1 MDVPELLD
9 VLEFQAL
16 PVPYLEPE
24 HAAPGVELYRP
35 DVPDFLLAHVS
46 PATRDTVDGDAGASV
61 VDVDGPAIVLCTAG
75 EVTLRGEASTVVM
88 RRGDAV
94 FVTPDEGRLVVT
106 GRARRSSRR
115 PGARLRGRRRVTEAR
130 SAVDRVAA

>member
-1 MDVPELLD
+1 M
-9 VLEFQAL
+9 
-16 PVPYLEPE
+16 
-24 HAAPGVELYRP
+24 
-35 DVPDFLLAHVS
+35 PDFLLAHFS
-46 PATRDTVDGDAGASV
+46 PATRDAVDGDAGASV

-106 GRARRSSRR
+106 GE
-115 PGARLRGRRRVTEAR
+115 GEAFLATTPAPA
-130 SAVDRVAA
+130 SADDDA